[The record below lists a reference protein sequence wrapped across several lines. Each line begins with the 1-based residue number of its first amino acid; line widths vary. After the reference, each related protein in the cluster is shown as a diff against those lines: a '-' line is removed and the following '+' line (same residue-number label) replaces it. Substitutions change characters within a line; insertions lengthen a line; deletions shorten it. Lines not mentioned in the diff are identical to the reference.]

1 MYDRELYR
9 EAFFRLHTS
18 PETRRNI
25 MNLSEKHTRRF
36 RPARVAAVVAAAAVL
51 SITAMAAAFGGGILD
66 WFGREWDSWTGQS
79 LGESQA
85 ETIQRLTQPVGESVT
100 DGNITVTVDSITVG
114 TDNLWALLKVSGME
128 FSNREE
134 YGFADVS
141 VEITPDPADLS
152 ANVGVVSYGTQLMG
166 VDENGDLNLILEY
179 FATLPTDA
187 QLSVGGCTLELTLTG
202 LTEGEYGGEKPETA
216 AEGTWRFSIPLTVES
231 RAPVVTI
238 EKAEVPSWSP
248 ATDEY
253 SSEPVTLTDIRISDT
268 GIRFRASGEFI
279 SDVSAVL
286 KDGTEVRNSGGGG
299 GVDEDGTY
307 TFSYTW
313 VVPVNVEDIA
323 ALRFGETEIPV
334 E

>member
-9 EAFFRLHTS
+9 ETFSRLHTS

-25 MNLSEKHTRRF
+25 MNLNEKHTRRF
-36 RPARVAAVVAAAAVL
+36 QPARVAAVVAVAAVL
-51 SITAMAAAFGGGILD
+51 SITAMAAAFGGGMLD

-79 LGESQA
+79 LGESQV

-114 TDNLWALLKVSGME
+114 TDNLWALLKVSGMA
-128 FSNREE
+128 FSAREE
-134 YGFADVS
+134 YGFADVF

-166 VDENGDLNLILEY
+166 VDKNGDLNLVLEY

-187 QLSVGGCTLELTLTG
+187 QLSAGGCTLELTLNG
-202 LTEGEYGGEKPETA
+202 LTEGGAEPETA
-216 AEGTWRFSIPLTVES
+216 AEGTWCFSIPLTVES
-231 RAPVVTI
+231 RSPAVTI

-253 SSEPVTLTDIRISDT
+253 SSQPVTLTDIRISDT

-299 GVDEDGTY
+299 GVEEDGTY

-323 ALRFGETEIPV
+323 ALRFGETEVPV

>member
-1 MYDRELYR
+1 M
-9 EAFFRLHTS
+9 
-18 PETRRNI
+18 
-25 MNLSEKHTRRF
+25 
-36 RPARVAAVVAAAAVL
+36 
-51 SITAMAAAFGGGILD
+51 
-66 WFGREWDSWTGQS
+66 
-79 LGESQA
+79 

-134 YGFADVS
+134 YGFGDVS

-166 VDENGDLNLILEY
+166 VDKNGDLNLILEY

-187 QLSVGGCTLELTLTG
+187 QLSAGGCTLTLTLTG
-202 LTEGEYGGEKPETA
+202 LTEGEYGGAKPETT

-231 RAPVVTI
+231 RSPVVTI

-268 GIRFRASGEFI
+268 GIRFRASGELI

-299 GVDEDGTY
+299 GVDEDGTH